1 MFDNGRH
8 LRNREIRE
16 FIAVID
22 EKVKPTLILKN
33 GIYLN
38 VFTKKWLKAHVW
50 IYKERIIY
58 VGDKLPTD
66 ESYIEMIDCED
77 KYLVPGYIEPH
88 ANSYQLYNPEIIAKQ
103 AADYGTTTLVNDNL
117 MWFFLLNKKKAF
129 SLIDELN
136 ELPMSMYWRA
146 RYDSQTAFKEDENSF
161 KTKDVLDWLN
171 HPSVIQG
178 GPLTSWERLLE
189 GDDRLLYWIQKT
201 RRLGK
206 TVEGHFPLAT
216 EEELNKMKLFGVRSD
231 HESQTAEDVI
241 KRLELGY
248 HVSLRHSSHH
258 PDLSVMIK
266 NLIENEMNTWDRL
279 SLTTDGSTPSFYEHG
294 LINECIEVAIEN
306 GVPIA
311 DAYAMASYN
320 AAVQVGISEDQG
332 SISPG
337 KKAHINILSS
347 KENPHPSSVLAKG
360 DWIIKENI
368 KQDIIKITDW
378 EKHGLSPLKLDW
390 DLDLSDFQFSLPL
403 GIKLENDVITK
414 PYAITEDISA
424 DMLPEETDTAY
435 LLLIDR
441 EGKWRVNTTIKG
453 FTKRLGGLAS
463 SYSTSGDIVMIGKSK
478 RDMMYAW
485 TRMKEIGGGIVLVH
499 QGEIIFELPLKL
511 AGMMFD
517 GNMAEL
523 IEKDKALKVILIDFG
538 YLYKEPIYSIFFL
551 TSTHLPYIR
560 LTQQGTFDSSKKTVF
575 FPANIR

>member
-368 KQDIIKITDW
+368 KQDIIKIIDW